1 MRAQATSVFHENAIK
16 IAVSVTLKPSS
27 TFIFFT
33 QNSKTDLGCRVIY
46 IFAPPTIKSARGIIP
61 KGNKRFF
68 YTHTNTIYSLKKGA

>member
-1 MRAQATSVFHENAIK
+1 MRAQASSVFHENTVK

-33 QNSKTDLGCRVIY
+33 GNSKTELGCRVIY
-46 IFAPPTIKSARGIIP
+46 IFAPQTVKSVRGIIP
-61 KGNKRFF
+61 KENKRLF